1 MESIVVTGDLIL
13 LSAEDRVKFYVQVCE
28 AMHLDV
34 RIRPLQYFEQIDRN
48 GKHNLILYALRNA
61 SVQLSHHHGLSTSLS
76 KPEIQQDVVMFTAIV
91 TDKAGRTDSA
101 VGAQSLKG
109 LSGKDY
115 ADAIMAAQTKAKR
128 RAILDFVGS
137 GLLDES
143 EVEGMNGSPVEMKS
157 DLIDSYVPPPPA
169 PVPSSAPAIEVLEKL
184 PDAVYD
190 PTPPSWPIG
199 ETLEVTVEGP
209 SIPSWPIGETLEVT
223 VKGPSIG
230 PKITE
235 AANSLVA
242 NKIASLKAEVEA
254 TEKTMDQII
263 ARLNTYRR
271 DVLQRG
277 GMRPAKGLGIAAK
290 WEKFR
295 ARKISAKTVE
305 EYAKLLAELDAV
317 LAKSGDVGVVAFIE
331 KEIA

>member
-34 RIRPLQYFEQIDRN
+34 RTRPLQYFEQIDRN
-48 GKHNLILYALRNA
+48 GKHSLILYALRNA
-61 SVQLSHHHGLSTSLS
+61 SVQLSRHYGLNVSFSQ
-76 KPEIQQDVVMFTAIV
+76 PEFHQDTVMFFATV
-91 TDKAGRTDSA
+91 KNKEDRTDSA
-101 VGAQSLKG
+101 VGVQSLKG

-143 EVEGMNGSPVEMKS
+143 EVEGMNGAPVEMKS

-209 SIPSWPIGETLEVT
+209 SIDPR
-223 VKGPSIG
+223 
-230 PKITE
+230 ITE

-242 NKIASLKAEVEA
+242 NQIASLKAEVEA

-317 LAKSGDVGVVAFIE
+317 LAKSGDVGVVAFID

>member
-34 RIRPLQYFEQIDRN
+34 RTRPLQYFEQIDRN
-48 GKHNLILYALRNA
+48 GKHSLILYALRNA
-61 SVQLSHHHGLSTSLS
+61 SVQLSHHHGLSVSLS
-76 KPEIQQDVVMFTAIV
+76 KPEIQQDVVIFTATV
-91 TDKAGRTDSA
+91 TDMPGRTDSA

-143 EVEGMNGSPVEMKS
+143 EIEGMNGAPVEMKS

-169 PVPSSAPAIEVLEKL
+169 PVPSSAPAVEVSEVIDPGLHDPLDEKL
-184 PDAVYD
+184 
-190 PTPPSWPIG
+190 S
-199 ETLEVTVEGP
+199 P
-209 SIPSWPIGETLEVT
+209 SIFNPNPPFEIQ
-223 VKGPSIG
+223 P
-230 PKITE
+230 PPP
-235 AANSLVA
+235 
-242 NKIASLKAEVEA
+242 
-254 TEKTMDQII
+254 TEKAAKQYYGNKMTDPGNTAFSVNSASVSTFESPAVSQTESQTMDQIT

-295 ARKISAKTVE
+295 ARKVAEKTVE
-305 EYAKLLAELDAV
+305 EYAKLLSELDAV

>member
-1 MESIVVTGDLIL
+1 MTKFEPIVVTGELIH
-13 LSAEDRVKFYVQVCE
+13 LSEEDRIQFYRQVCTV
-28 AMHLDV
+28 MGLDF
-34 RIRPLQYFEQIDRN
+34 RTRPLQYFEQIDHNNKR
-48 GKHNLILYALRNA
+48 NLILYALRTA
-61 SVQLSHHHGLSTSLS
+61 STQLAQTHRLSVDATLVD
-76 KPEIQQDVVMFTAIV
+76 PEFKNEEAIFKSIV
-91 TDKAGRTDSA
+91 TDKEGRTYSSY
-101 VGAQSLKG
+101 GAQSLKG
-109 LSGKDY
+109 LSGKVRE
-115 ADAIMAAQTKAKR
+115 DAIMAAQTKADR
-128 RAILDFVGS
+128 RAILNFVGS

-157 DLIDSYVPPPPA
+157 DLIDSYVPPPPT
-169 PVPSSAPAIEVLEKL
+169 PVSSSAPAIEVLEKL

-209 SIPSWPIGETLEVT
+209 SIDS
-223 VKGPSIG
+223 
-230 PKITE
+230 KITE
-235 AANSLVA
+235 AANSLTA
-242 NKIASLKAEVEA
+242 GMIAGLKAESQPGP
-254 TEKTMDQII
+254 TMDQIT

-295 ARKISAKTVE
+295 ARKVSAKTVE
-305 EYAKLLAELDAV
+305 EYAKLLSELDAV

>member
-34 RIRPLQYFEQIDRN
+34 RTRPLQYFEQIDRN

-61 SVQLSHHHGLSTSLS
+61 SVQLSRHHGLSTSLS
-76 KPEIQQDVVMFTAIV
+76 KPEIQQDVVMFTATV
-91 TDKAGRTDSA
+91 TDKAGRIDSA

-143 EVEGMNGSPVEMKS
+143 EIEGMNGAPVEMKS

-169 PVPSSAPAIEVLEKL
+169 PVPSSASATEVFEKL

-209 SIPSWPIGETLEVT
+209 SID
-223 VKGPSIG
+223 

-235 AANSLVA
+235 AANSLITGM
-242 NKIASLKAEVEA
+242 IAGLKAESQPRP
-254 TEKTMDQII
+254 TMDQIT

-277 GMRPAKGLGIAAK
+277 GMRPAKGVGIAAK

-295 ARKISAKTVE
+295 ARKVVEKTVE
-305 EYAKLLAELDAV
+305 EYTKLLTELDAV
-317 LAKSGDVGVVAFIE
+317 LAKSGDVVVVAFIE

>member
-13 LSAEDRVKFYVQVCE
+13 LSAEDRVKFYTQVCE

-34 RIRPLQYFEQIDRN
+34 RTRPLQYFEQIDRN

-61 SVQLSHHHGLSTSLS
+61 SVQLSHHYGLSTSLS
-76 KPEIQQDVVMFTAIV
+76 KPEIQQDVVMFTATV

-143 EVEGMNGSPVEMKS
+143 EIEGMNGAPVEMKS

-169 PVPSSAPAIEVLEKL
+169 PVPSSAPATEVVEKL
-184 PDAVYD
+184 PDAVFD
-190 PTPPSWPIG
+190 PNPPFEIQPPPPTSASVSTF
-199 ETLEVTVEGP
+199 ESLAV
-209 SIPSWPIGETLEVT
+209 SQ
-223 VKGPSIG
+223 
-230 PKITE
+230 TE
-235 AANSLVA
+235 SQ
-242 NKIASLKAEVEA
+242 
-254 TEKTMDQII
+254 TMDQITV
-263 ARLNTYRR
+263 RLNTYRR

-295 ARKISAKTVE
+295 ARKITEKTIG
-305 EYAKLLAELDAV
+305 EYTKLLAELDAV
-317 LAKSGDVGVVAFIE
+317 LAKSGDAGVVAFIE